1 MRKNKMSPRRLLF
14 LVLVMLFLFLGDVWS
29 LDAARDIIPAHQARE
44 FINQQVT
51 VEGKVTAAR
60 TDGRNTFL
68 VIGPE
73 SQPEMTVAL
82 TPPLLLSKFPDN
94 PEAFYPG
101 KTVQIRGQVYLF
113 KGKPEILV
121 KHASFI
127 KVVGEKKRKTHQEEE
142 GAKEDNSDESFDPH
156 TMSQVGLPLSPKP
169 LLPHELAASRSST
182 VRDMRSSNLSAE
194 GEGLATSA
202 SNACGEAQE
211 LWRQVSQDLI
221 PHLRSYTS
229 CLEKGSLG
237 CDSEGEKVALGML
250 GVQQAQKRIRMV
262 CQ

>member
-1 MRKNKMSPRRLLF
+1 MLPL
-14 LVLVMLFLFLGDVWS
+14 LVLVLAVLFGDVWKV
-29 LDAARDIIPAHQARE
+29 DAARDVIPARQARE
-44 FINQQVT
+44 FVNQKVT

-68 VIGPE
+68 VIGPT
-73 SQPEMTVAL
+73 SQPEMTVTL

-94 PEAFYPG
+94 PERFYPG
-101 KTVQIRGQVYLF
+101 KTVQVRGKVYLF

-127 KVVGEKKRKTHQEEE
+127 KVVGEKNRETEQTAQGSWEE
-142 GAKEDNSDESFDPH
+142 DSDGPFDPS
-156 TMSQVGLPLSPKP
+156 TMSQLGLPLSPNP
-169 LLPHELAASRSST
+169 LQPHERATSSTLRDLRSSPSAKGTGLAAS
-182 VRDMRSSNLSAE
+182 V
-194 GEGLATSA
+194 
-202 SNACGEAQE
+202 SNACGEAQD

-221 PHLRSYTS
+221 PHLRSYTR

-250 GVQQAQKRIRMV
+250 GVQQAQKRIRLV